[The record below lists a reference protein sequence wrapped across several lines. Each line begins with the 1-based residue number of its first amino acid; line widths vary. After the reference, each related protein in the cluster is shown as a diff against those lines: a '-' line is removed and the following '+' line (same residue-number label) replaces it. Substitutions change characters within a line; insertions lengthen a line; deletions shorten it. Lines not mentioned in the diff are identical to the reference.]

1 MYKIKILL
9 LFVMLV
15 CILDKVNAFIKDT
28 PLLGKVIYLDAGHGG
43 KDPGAYYKDI
53 YEEDINLSITLKLRD
68 KLEKLGAVIYLTREE
83 DYDLANPN
91 ASLRKK
97 SDLGN
102 RAKMINSSDADIY
115 LSIHLNSSTN
125 TSWKGA
131 QVFYDD
137 INKNNEA
144 IAKLFQEEFNK
155 KLKSNRDAKEISA
168 LYMYKN
174 ITKPGVLLEV
184 GFISNPGDRYL
195 LKKDDYQDKISNVIA
210 NTLIKYF
217 NGQIQ
222 YIIFLHLGVAT
233 CK

>member
-1 MYKIKILL
+1 MYKLKMLL
-9 LFVMLV
+9 LFIMLV
-15 CILDKVNAFIKDT
+15 CIFDKVDAFIKEV
-28 PLLGKVIYLDAGHGG
+28 PLVGRVIYLDAGHGG

-53 YEEDINLSITLKLRD
+53 YEEDINLSITLKLRE
-68 KLEKLGAVIYLTREE
+68 KLEKMGAVVYLTRTD
-83 DYDLANPN
+83 DYDLSNPN
-91 ASLRKK
+91 SSLRKR

-102 RAKMINSSDADIY
+102 RAKMINKSDAEIY

-125 TSWKGA
+125 SNWKGA

-137 INKNNEA
+137 INKNNEN

-155 KLKSNRDAKEISA
+155 NLSSDREIKKISN

-184 GFISNPGDRYL
+184 GFISNASDRYL

-217 NGQIQ
+217 NM
-222 YIIFLHLGVAT
+222 
-233 CK
+233 

>member
-9 LFVMLV
+9 LFIMFV
-15 CILDKVNAFIKDT
+15 CILDKVDAFIKDV
-28 PLLGKVIYLDAGHGG
+28 PILGKVIYLDAGHGG

-53 YEEDINLSITLKLRD
+53 YEKDINLSITLKLRD
-68 KLEKLGAVIYLTREE
+68 KLEKMGAVVYLTREE

-91 ASLRKK
+91 ASLRKR

-102 RAKMINSSDADIY
+102 RAKMINSSDSNMY

-137 INKNNEA
+137 INKNNET

-155 KLKSNRDAKEISA
+155 NLKSNRDAKEIST

-174 ITKPGVLLEV
+174 VTKPGVLLEV
-184 GFISNPGDRYL
+184 GFISNVSERYL
-195 LKKDDYQDKISNVIA
+195 LKKDDYQEKISNVIA

-217 NGQIQ
+217 NM
-222 YIIFLHLGVAT
+222 
-233 CK
+233 

>member
-1 MYKIKILL
+1 MYKLKMLLVFLL
-9 LFVMLV
+9 LV
-15 CILDKVNAFIKDT
+15 CVFDKVDAFIKEA
-28 PLLGKVIYLDAGHGG
+28 PLIGRVIYLDAGHGG
-43 KDPGAYYKDI
+43 EDPGAYYKDV
-53 YEEDINLSITLKLRD
+53 YEEDINLSITLKLKD
-68 KLEKLGAVIYLTREE
+68 KLENMGAVVYMTRID
-83 DYDLANPN
+83 DYDLSNPS
-91 ASLRKK
+91 ASLRKR

-102 RAKMINSSDADIY
+102 RAKMINESDAEIY

-137 INKNNEA
+137 INKNNEN

-155 KLKSNRDAKEISA
+155 NLNSDREIKEISN

-184 GFISNPGDRYL
+184 GFISNASDRYL
-195 LKKDDYQDKISNVIA
+195 LKKSDYQDKISNVIA

-217 NGQIQ
+217 NM
-222 YIIFLHLGVAT
+222 
-233 CK
+233 